1 MELCRDTTTTSIMI
15 IYLYLGM
22 TWNCV
27 EILLLPASCDNG
39 VHHVHNISRS
49 HTKDGGQ
56 FVVRVLVNSKI
67 D

>member
-1 MELCRDTTTTSIMI
+1 MI